1 MKAKEN
7 KTKHNFK
14 KFHQFFLLHLLLH
27 VIMVVFVRSEEF
39 LFTSV
44 SFDICEVRR
53 KFRMLSLLFLG
64 DFFSSSCSKV
74 VVLLK
79 VASSWESVSNSVLVC
94 Y

>member
-1 MKAKEN
+1 M
-7 KTKHNFK
+7 
-14 KFHQFFLLHLLLH
+14 
-27 VIMVVFVRSEEF
+27 RSEEF

-53 KFRMLSLLFLG
+53 KFRLLLLVFLG
-64 DFFSSSCSKV
+64 YFTSSSCSKV

-79 VASSWESVSNSVLVC
+79 VASSRESLSNSVLVC